1 MFRFVWK
8 ACDKI
13 SIFGGDF
20 LLSWRLGEKQRTAQ
34 THLDLLN
41 VKAVFLIT
49 PGRSGTK
56 SLVKWCAKH
65 TEMLCYHAPKP
76 WLATI
81 GYLYHQKLISS
92 DAARYAFYVSREKYL
107 KQAFE
112 YNKVLLDGDC
122 KNLPLLMDISALM
135 PNSSFIHL
143 VRDPESFVKS
153 GISRGYYKEVPSQ
166 IWGHLEERVD
176 TGTINFERQVEKI
189 AWFWNEA
196 NKIAESVKAEVGSN
210 RVVTIVS
217 NQMFRRSMI
226 IAEALDVL
234 GLQREIRLSSNVK
247 LEKSNSQRKLLR
259 FSVKELDIISSIVN
273 ATCDTRNLYFNK
285 S

>member
-1 MFRFVWK
+1 MFSFVRK
-8 ACDKI
+8 ASDKI
-13 SIFGGDF
+13 PILWGDLF
-20 LLSWRLGEKQRTAQ
+20 LDRLLGEKQRRAQ

-41 VKAVFLIT
+41 VKTVFLIT

-56 SLVKWCAKH
+56 SLVKWCAKN

-81 GYLYHQKLISS
+81 GYLFHRKLISS

-122 KNLPLLMDISALM
+122 KNLPLLKEISDLM

-143 VRDPESFVKS
+143 VRNPESFVKS
-153 GISRGYYKEVPSQ
+153 GISRGYYKDVPSQ
-166 IWGHLEERVD
+166 IWGHLEERV
-176 TGTINFERQVEKI
+176 GNAAISFKRQVEKI

-196 NKIAESVKAEVGSN
+196 NKIAESIKAEVGPK
-210 RVVTIVS
+210 RAVTIVS
-217 NQMFRRSMI
+217 DKMFMRPKI

-234 GLQREIRLSSNVK
+234 GLQKEIGFNPNVK
-247 LEKSNSQRKLLR
+247 LKKSNSQRKPLR
-259 FSVKELDIISSIVN
+259 FSAKELEVIRNIINSI
-273 ATCDTRNLYFNK
+273 CDTRDCYFK
-285 S
+285 ES